1 MHALAGDRI
10 VVRVGFPE
18 RAPRQ
23 GTIRDVLREPDGEHY
38 RVAWDDGHE
47 SVICPGPDASIIP
60 AQISREQPPPP
71 PARPRVVRPSDSVEL
86 IMSAPVVTIDEHDS
100 LRVTAVTLADSEVGA
115 LVVLSGTTPLG
126 IISERDVVHALAAGA
141 KPDDVLAANVL
152 GVTAIWASPADSI
165 SRVAKLMRDAGV
177 RHIPLRTQDTLVGIV
192 SIRDILEVM
201 YSHWST
207 SQAISPD

>member
-10 VVRVGFPE
+10 VVRIGISDQ
-18 RAPRQ
+18 APRL
-23 GTIRDVLREPDGEHY
+23 GTIRDVLRGPNGEHY

-47 SVICPGPDASIIP
+47 SVIYPGPDASVIP
-60 AQISREQPPPP
+60 AQVSREQPPS
-71 PARPRVVRPSDSVEL
+71 PARPRVVRPSDPVEL

-126 IISERDVVHALAAGA
+126 IISERDVVHALAAGGN
-141 KPDDVLAANVL
+141 PNDVLAANVM
-152 GVTAIWASPADSI
+152 GVTAIWARPTDSI

-177 RHIPLRTQDTLVGIV
+177 RHIPLRTHDTLVGIV
-192 SIRDILEVM
+192 SIRDIHKVM
-201 YSHWST
+201 YGHWIA
-207 SQAISPD
+207 SQAMPPD